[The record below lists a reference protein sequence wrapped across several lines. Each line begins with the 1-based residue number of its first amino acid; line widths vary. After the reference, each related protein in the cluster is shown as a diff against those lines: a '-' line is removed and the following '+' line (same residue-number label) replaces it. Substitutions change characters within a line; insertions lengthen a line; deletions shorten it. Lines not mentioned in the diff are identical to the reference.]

1 MARPRLT
8 LAADSTRQTPHYSA
22 ERVAAAENWIT
33 TVASNEALLCRVGR
47 HQVYDLLDLEAPLEH
62 QRDGSYVMD
71 MECRRGCG
79 TKVTKFYG
87 SSGIITRTKSVP
99 VRYEYDPARD
109 YLMPPEARMRLTRE
123 QRGLINLELIRRRTE
138 MQKKP
143 ARRGAKP
150 PTPAP
155 LFEAPTVRGGAES

>member
-1 MARPRLT
+1 
-8 LAADSTRQTPHYSA
+8 
-22 ERVAAAENWIT
+22 
-33 TVASNEALLCRVGR
+33 
-47 HQVYDLLDLEAPLEH
+47 
-62 QRDGSYVMD
+62 
-71 MECRRGCG
+71 
-79 TKVTKFYG
+79 
-87 SSGIITRTKSVP
+87 
-99 VRYEYDPARD
+99 
-109 YLMPPEARMRLTRE
+109 MRLTRE